1 MEENNVMTTE
11 VVTNESYEP
20 EIQETSGGSTL
31 GGVVIGALGTL
42 ATIGAVKGVTW
53 LVGKFKKPK
62 KEEQSKGESP
72 DGDTKSDEASVAEKK
87 K

>member
-1 MEENNVMTTE
+1 MEENNVMTSE
-11 VVTNESYEP
+11 VTTDESYEP

-42 ATIGAVKGVTW
+42 ATIGAVKGIKW

-62 KEEQSKGESP
+62 EEESKEPGSE
-72 DGDTKSDEASVAEKK
+72 GDPESDETSVAEKK

>member
-11 VVTNESYEP
+11 VMTDESYEP

-42 ATIGAVKGVTW
+42 ATIGAVKGIKW

-62 KEEQSKGESP
+62 EEESKSESF
-72 DGDTKSDEASVAEKK
+72 DGDTESDETSVAEKK

>member
-11 VVTNESYEP
+11 VMTDKSYEP

-42 ATIGAVKGVTW
+42 ATIGAVKGIKW

-62 KEEQSKGESP
+62 EEESKSESL
-72 DGDTKSDEASVAEKK
+72 DGDTESDETSVAEKK

>member
-11 VVTNESYEP
+11 VMTDESYEP

-42 ATIGAVKGVTW
+42 ATIGAVKGIKW
-53 LVGKFKKPK
+53 LVHKFKKPK
-62 KEEQSKGESP
+62 EEESKSESL
-72 DGDTKSDEASVAEKK
+72 DGDTESDETSVAEKK

>member
-11 VVTNESYEP
+11 VMTDESYEP

-42 ATIGAVKGVTW
+42 ATIGAVKGIKWCVH
-53 LVGKFKKPK
+53 KFKKPK
-62 KEEQSKGESP
+62 EEESKDPGSEGNP
-72 DGDTKSDEASVAEKK
+72 ESDETSVAEKK

>member
-11 VVTNESYEP
+11 VVTDESYEP
-20 EIQETSGGSTL
+20 EIQDTSGGSTL
-31 GGVVIGALGTL
+31 GGVVIGALGSR
-42 ATIGAVKGVTW
+42 ATIGAVKGIKW

-62 KEEQSKGESP
+62 EEESKEPGSEGNPE
-72 DGDTKSDEASVAEKK
+72 SDETSVAEKK

>member
-11 VVTNESYEP
+11 VMTDESYGP

-42 ATIGAVKGVTW
+42 ATIGAVKGIKW

-62 KEEQSKGESP
+62 EEESKELGSE
-72 DGDTKSDEASVAEKK
+72 GDLESDETSVAEKK

>member
-11 VVTNESYEP
+11 VMTDESYEP

-42 ATIGAVKGVTW
+42 ATIGAVKGIKW

-62 KEEQSKGESP
+62 EEESKSESL
-72 DGDTKSDEASVAEKK
+72 DGDTESDETSVAEKK

>member
-11 VVTNESYEP
+11 VTTDESYEP

-42 ATIGAVKGVTW
+42 ATIGAVKGIKW

-62 KEEQSKGESP
+62 EEKSKEPGSE
-72 DGDTKSDEASVAEKK
+72 GDPESDETSVAEKK

>member
-1 MEENNVMTTE
+1 MEENNVMTSE
-11 VVTNESYEP
+11 VTTDESYEP
-20 EIQETSGGSTL
+20 EIRETSGGSTL

-42 ATIGAVKGVTW
+42 ATIGAVKGIKW

-62 KEEQSKGESP
+62 EEESKEPGSEGNPE
-72 DGDTKSDEASVAEKK
+72 SDETSVAEKK

>member
-11 VVTNESYEP
+11 VVTDESYEP

-42 ATIGAVKGVTW
+42 ATIGAVKGIKW

-62 KEEQSKGESP
+62 EEESKEPGSEGNPE
-72 DGDTKSDEASVAEKK
+72 SDETSVAEKK

>member
-11 VVTNESYEP
+11 VTTDESYEP
-20 EIQETSGGSTL
+20 EIQEISGGSTL

-42 ATIGAVKGVTW
+42 ATIGAVKGIKW
-53 LVGKFKKPK
+53 LVHKFKKPK
-62 KEEQSKGESP
+62 EEESKEPSSEGNTE
-72 DGDTKSDEASVAEKK
+72 SDETSVAEKK

>member
-11 VVTNESYEP
+11 VMTDKSYEP

-42 ATIGAVKGVTW
+42 ATIGAVKGIKW

-62 KEEQSKGESP
+62 KEEESKSESL
-72 DGDTKSDEASVAEKK
+72 DGDTESDETSVAEKK

>member
-11 VVTNESYEP
+11 VMTDESYEP

-42 ATIGAVKGVTW
+42 ATIGIVKGIKWCVR
-53 LVGKFKKPK
+53 KFKKPK
-62 KEEQSKGESP
+62 EEESKEPGSEGNPE
-72 DGDTKSDEASVAEKK
+72 SDETSVAEKK

>member
-11 VVTNESYEP
+11 VMTDESYGP

-42 ATIGAVKGVTW
+42 ATIGAVKGIKW

-62 KEEQSKGESP
+62 EEESKEPGSEGSP
-72 DGDTKSDEASVAEKK
+72 ESDETSVAEKK

>member
-1 MEENNVMTTE
+1 MEQNNVMTTE
-11 VVTNESYEP
+11 VTTDESYEP

-31 GGVVIGALGTL
+31 GGVVIGAIGTL
-42 ATIGAVKGVTW
+42 ATIGAVKGIKW

-62 KEEQSKGESP
+62 EEESKEPGSE
-72 DGDTKSDEASVAEKK
+72 GDPESDETSVAEKK

>member
-1 MEENNVMTTE
+1 MEENNVMTSE
-11 VVTNESYEP
+11 VTTDESYEP
-20 EIQETSGGSTL
+20 EIRETSGGSTL

-42 ATIGAVKGVTW
+42 ATIGAVKGIKW

-62 KEEQSKGESP
+62 EEESKEPGSE
-72 DGDTKSDEASVAEKK
+72 GDPESDETSVAEKK

>member
-11 VVTNESYEP
+11 VTTDESYEP

-42 ATIGAVKGVTW
+42 ATIGAVKGIKW

-62 KEEQSKGESP
+62 EEESKEPGSE
-72 DGDTKSDEASVAEKK
+72 GDPESDETSVAEKK

>member
-11 VVTNESYEP
+11 VTTDESYEP

-42 ATIGAVKGVTW
+42 ATIGAVKGIKW

-62 KEEQSKGESP
+62 EEESKEPSSE
-72 DGDTKSDEASVAEKK
+72 GDPESDETSVAEKK

>member
-11 VVTNESYEP
+11 VMTDESYEP

-42 ATIGAVKGVTW
+42 ATIGAVKGIKW
-53 LVGKFKKPK
+53 LVHKFKKPK
-62 KEEQSKGESP
+62 GEESKELGSE
-72 DGDTKSDEASVAEKK
+72 GDLESDETSVAEKK